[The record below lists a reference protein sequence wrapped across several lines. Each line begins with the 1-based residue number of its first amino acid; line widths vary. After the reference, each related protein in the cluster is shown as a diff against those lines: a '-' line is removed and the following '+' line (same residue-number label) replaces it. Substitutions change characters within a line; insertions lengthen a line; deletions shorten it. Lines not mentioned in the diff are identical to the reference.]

1 MESQKNKKAYDMIRE
16 VINGND
22 IVALKRIY
30 DESRTLI
37 VIFNGA
43 INREIRQPPVFQ
55 RNSWLEHIPHN
66 VLLISDGTVEINDSL
81 ELGWYMGKA
90 GSDYHLS
97 IATLV
102 SKIAQ
107 ELNIDN
113 ESIIFYG
120 SSGGGYASII
130 LSTLIIG
137 SRAISINAQ
146 FILSNYEKKDVYNKF
161 IHDTGHDVTAPH
173 LNAINYMMYNKYIPR
188 MTVIQNKADSHHY
201 RMHFKPFLAWY
212 IEQSE
217 KISSFGEI
225 NIEEFNDK
233 KGHNAVPDK
242 LDLISRTQKNSE
254 TTFLVASNEIENAP
268 TIHVLTTK
276 FRLHIEMSDP
286 DDRLLI
292 FIKDELP
299 EIVKNKLL
307 DIGWMISSK
316 AGICTYIRCNKAS
329 SDNIINLSIDYL
341 AGLKVGIINWHSKLP
356 AKYKI
361 LSQ

>member
-146 FILSNYEKKDVYNKF
+146 FILSNYEKK
-161 IHDTGHDVTAPH
+161 GC
-173 LNAINYMMYNKYIPR
+173 L
-188 MTVIQNKADSHHY
+188 Q
-201 RMHFKPFLAWY
+201 
-212 IEQSE
+212 
-217 KISSFGEI
+217 
-225 NIEEFNDK
+225 
-233 KGHNAVPDK
+233 
-242 LDLISRTQKNSE
+242 
-254 TTFLVASNEIENAP
+254 
-268 TIHVLTTK
+268 
-276 FRLHIEMSDP
+276 
-286 DDRLLI
+286 
-292 FIKDELP
+292 
-299 EIVKNKLL
+299 
-307 DIGWMISSK
+307 
-316 AGICTYIRCNKAS
+316 
-329 SDNIINLSIDYL
+329 
-341 AGLKVGIINWHSKLP
+341 
-356 AKYKI
+356 
-361 LSQ
+361 